1 MSCLRDGII
10 RDLSLFSDISVKTY
24 CVDFEKRRPPE
35 AFSPKPGAK
44 FIIKWGLDKYKN
56 DWRMDGYSWRQESG
70 KKTICVDGVKIFK
83 YYFKLRIE
91 RGETQLSFSTK
102 FSKHAYEHPDY
113 PNQILLIYAGDD
125 SVINPK
131 YSHGNAR
138 KLEKTEKAFYRTA
151 ASVPITAKERPKDP
165 PAQVHGDLIES
176 AGSHI
181 KIQAVDASRDLEQVR
196 NAQRLAREKNHISHD
211 TQFNAYE
218 VGIDTNF
225 LRKLEYLPS
234 VNMACMEF
242 ANSSF
247 GGKRCLV
254 SFTFSMEQMASK
266 QINMIKIQ
274 LLNNIKKTLTL
285 YLNVLLTRNRNFL
298 VVPMR
303 SFRTTFF
310 VKTGVLPGM
319 QRPNKIQDKLSLIH
333 GTQFEK

>member
-35 AFSPKPGAK
+35 AFSPKP
-44 FIIKWGLDKYKN
+44 
-56 DWRMDGYSWRQESG
+56 
-70 KKTICVDGVKIFK
+70 
-83 YYFKLRIE
+83 
-91 RGETQLSFSTK
+91 
-102 FSKHAYEHPDY
+102 
-113 PNQILLIYAGDD
+113 GDD